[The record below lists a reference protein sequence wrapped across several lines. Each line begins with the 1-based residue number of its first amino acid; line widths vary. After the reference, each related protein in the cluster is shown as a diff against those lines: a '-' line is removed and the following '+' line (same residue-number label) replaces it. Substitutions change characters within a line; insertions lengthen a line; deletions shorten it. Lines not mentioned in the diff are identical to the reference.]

1 MAKLWRV
8 TGFLPARPLS
18 IAMSEPSGESPAA
31 FDVPG
36 DPEFLATLADVDPTA
51 TVEDPVATA
60 DRRPDAVVYDLDGTL
75 VRLLVDW
82 PGLEADLA
90 ALLEDAGLD
99 DPGGDVWSRYEVATD
114 HGLRSEAEELI
125 AAREIA
131 GARESI
137 RLPAADLIDTHDI
150 PVGVCS
156 LNSERA
162 CRIALREQGLAEHVE
177 AVVGRGSVAT
187 LKPDPEPLLTVC
199 ELLDV
204 RPEKTLFV
212 GDSESDAEA
221 ASRAGTMFQY
231 VQGEPARER

>member
-1 MAKLWRV
+1 
-8 TGFLPARPLS
+8 
-18 IAMSEPSGESPAA
+18 MSEPPAGGSSDG

-36 DPEFLATLADVDPTA
+36 DPEFLARLAHVDPDM
-51 TVEDPVATA
+51 TVEDPVTA
-60 DRRPDAVVYDLDGTL
+60 AEERPDAIVYDLDGTL

-90 ALLEDAGLD
+90 ALLEDAGIE
-99 DPGGDVWSRYEVATD
+99 DPGGDVWSRYEVAGE
-114 HGLRSEAEELI
+114 HGLRSEAEALI
-125 AAREIA
+125 AAREVA
-131 GARESI
+131 GARECI
-137 RLPAADLIDTHDI
+137 RLPAADLIETHDI

-199 ELLDV
+199 ESLGVAPDA
-204 RPEKTLFV
+204 TLFV
-212 GDSESDAEA
+212 GDSESDAET
-221 ASRAGTMFQY
+221 ASRAGTLFRY
-231 VQGEPARER
+231 VQGEPARQR